1 MRVFPYSS
9 TSSPDIIPSMSSEP
23 GEERKS
29 ASKRATFASI
39 IVNIFLAIGQILL
52 GFIGNSQALI
62 ADGVH
67 TLSDLSTD
75 TMVLYAIWHGSKEAD
90 DDHPYGHGRIETA
103 ATVFLGLLLAIVGAG
118 IAINAA
124 LRLTEPEE
132 ILTPAPITLV
142 MAIITIL
149 SKEGLYRYT
158 ISIANR
164 VHSSILRANAWHH
177 RSDAISSIIVL
188 IGIGGSIMGLPYF
201 DSLAAIGL
209 GSMIIRMGALLSWK
223 ALKELIDTA
232 LSHEEVKAIRKA
244 ISNIDGVIDLHMLRT
259 RLMGGRA
266 LVDVHLQVDGDISVS
281 EGHQISENVR
291 SRVISEFESVD
302 DVLVHIDPEDDEISR
317 VNIDLPLR
325 NEMSNQIHQALA
337 GIEGAEETEKITLHY
352 LSGNINVDL
361 TFPTLPGSTE
371 ESRRAMARMVTSTL
385 QQNPNIG
392 NIEVFFHCRQ

>member
-1 MRVFPYSS
+1 
-9 TSSPDIIPSMSSEP
+9 MSNEP
-23 GEERKS
+23 GEERNS

-39 IVNIFLAIGQILL
+39 IVNILLSIGQILL
-52 GFIGNSQALI
+52 GVIGNSQALI

-75 TMVLYAIWHGSKEAD
+75 TLVLYAIWHGSKEAD

-124 LRLTEPEE
+124 LRLTEPDS

-142 MAIITIL
+142 MAVITIL

-158 ISIANR
+158 IAIAR
-164 VHSSILRANAWHH
+164 RFHSNILRANAWHH
-177 RSDAISSIIVL
+177 RSDAISSVIVL

-209 GSMIIRMGALLSWK
+209 GSMIIRMGLLLSWK
-223 ALKELIDTA
+223 AMKELIDTA
-232 LSHEEVKAIRKA
+232 LGHEEVKAIRQT
-244 ISNIDGVIDLHMLRT
+244 INNIDGVIDAHMLRT

-291 SRVISEFESVD
+291 TRIINDFESVD
-302 DVLVHIDPEDDEISR
+302 DVLVHIDPEDDEISK

-325 NEMSNQIHQALA
+325 NEMSNQINQLIA
-337 GIEGAEETEKITLHY
+337 GVDGAVTAEKITLHY
-352 LSGNINVDL
+352 LSGLVNVDL
-361 TFPTLPGSTE
+361 TFPTLPDSNQGQ
-371 ESRRAMARMVTSTL
+371 RRDMAQKVVKTL
-385 QQNPNIG
+385 KQNPNIG
-392 NIEVFFHCRQ
+392 DIEIFFHCQYEK

>member
-1 MRVFPYSS
+1 
-9 TSSPDIIPSMSSEP
+9 MSSEP

-337 GIEGAEETEKITLHY
+337 GIEGAEVTEKITLHY

-371 ESRRAMARMVTSTL
+371 ESRRAMARKVTSTL

-392 NIEVFFHCRQ
+392 NIEIFFHCRQ

>member
-1 MRVFPYSS
+1 
-9 TSSPDIIPSMSSEP
+9 MSSEP

-337 GIEGAEETEKITLHY
+337 GIEGAEVTEKITLHY

-371 ESRRAMARMVTSTL
+371 ESRRAMAGQVTSTL

-392 NIEVFFHCRQ
+392 NIEIFFHCRQ

>member
-1 MRVFPYSS
+1 
-9 TSSPDIIPSMSSEP
+9 MSSEP
-23 GEERKS
+23 GEERKA

-39 IVNIFLAIGQILL
+39 IVNVLLSIGQIVL
-52 GFIGNSQALI
+52 GVIGNSQALI

-75 TMVLYAIWHGSKEAD
+75 TLVLYAIWHGSKEAD

-124 LRLTEPEE
+124 LRLTAPEE

-142 MAIITIL
+142 MAVITIL

-164 VHSSILRANAWHH
+164 VHSNILRANAWHH
-177 RSDAISSIIVL
+177 RSDAISSVIVL

-209 GSMIIRMGALLSWK
+209 GSMIIRMGLLLSWK
-223 ALKELIDTA
+223 AMKELIDTA
-232 LSHEEVKAIRKA
+232 LGQEEVEAIGRT
-244 ISNIDGVIDLHMLRT
+244 IGNIDGVIDLHMLRT

-291 SRVISEFESVD
+291 ANVINEFESVD

-325 NEMSNQIHQALA
+325 NEMSNQLNQAIT
-337 GIEGAEETEKITLHY
+337 GIDGLQAAEKITLHY
-352 LSGNINVDL
+352 LSGKINIDL
-361 TFPTLPGSTE
+361 IFPTMPDTTD
-371 ESRRAMARMVTSTL
+371 ESRRAMAKTVVDTL
-385 QQNPNIG
+385 QLNPNIG
-392 NIEVFFHCRQ
+392 DIEIFFHCQYDKY

>member
-1 MRVFPYSS
+1 
-9 TSSPDIIPSMSSEP
+9 MSSEP
-23 GEERKS
+23 GEERKA

-39 IVNIFLAIGQILL
+39 FVNILLSIGQIVL
-52 GFIGNSQALI
+52 GVIGNSQALI

-75 TMVLYAIWHGSKEAD
+75 TLVLYAIWHGSKEAD

-124 LRLTEPEE
+124 LRLTAPEE
-132 ILTPAPITLV
+132 ILTPAPITLL
-142 MAIITIL
+142 MAVITIL

-164 VHSSILRANAWHH
+164 VHSNILRANAWHH
-177 RSDAISSIIVL
+177 RSDAISSVIVL

-209 GSMIIRMGALLSWK
+209 GSMIIRMGLLLSWK
-223 ALKELIDTA
+223 AMKELIDTA
-232 LSHEEVKAIRKA
+232 LGQEEVEAIGKT
-244 ISNIDGVIDLHMLRT
+244 IGNIDGVIDLHMLRT

-291 SRVISEFESVD
+291 ASVINEFESVD
-302 DVLVHIDPEDDEISR
+302 DILVHIDPEDDEISR

-325 NEMSNQIHQALA
+325 NDISNQLNQAIT
-337 GIEGAEETEKITLHY
+337 GIEGLQTPEKITLHY
-352 LSGNINVDL
+352 LSGKINIDL
-361 TFPTLPGSTE
+361 IFPTMPDTTD
-371 ESRRAMARMVTSTL
+371 ESRRAMAKTVVDTL
-385 QQNPNIG
+385 QQNPNVG
-392 NIEVFFHCRQ
+392 DIEIFFHCQYDKY

>member
-1 MRVFPYSS
+1 
-9 TSSPDIIPSMSSEP
+9 MSSEP
-23 GEERKS
+23 AEERKA

-39 IVNIFLAIGQILL
+39 FVNILLSIGQIVL
-52 GFIGNSQALI
+52 GVIGNSQALI

-75 TMVLYAIWHGSKEAD
+75 TLVLYAIWHGSKEAD

-124 LRLTEPEE
+124 LRLTAPEE
-132 ILTPAPITLV
+132 ILTPAPITLL
-142 MAIITIL
+142 MAVITIL

-164 VHSSILRANAWHH
+164 VHSNILRANAWHH
-177 RSDAISSIIVL
+177 RSDAISSVIVL

-209 GSMIIRMGALLSWK
+209 GSMIIRMGLLLSWK
-223 ALKELIDTA
+223 AMKELIDTA
-232 LSHEEVKAIRKA
+232 LGQEEVEAIGKT
-244 ISNIDGVIDLHMLRT
+244 IGNIDGVIDLHMLRT

-291 SRVISEFESVD
+291 ASVINEFESVN

-325 NEMSNQIHQALA
+325 NEISNQLNQAIT
-337 GIEGAEETEKITLHY
+337 GIEGLQPAEKITLHY
-352 LSGNINVDL
+352 LSGKINIDL
-361 TFPTLPGSTE
+361 IFPTMPDTTD
-371 ESRRAMARMVTSTL
+371 ESRRAMAKTVVDTL
-385 QQNPNIG
+385 QQNPNVG
-392 NIEVFFHCRQ
+392 DIEIFFHCQYDKY